1 MKAAYRLVAIGVV
14 LMATSLLAV
23 DHSANA
29 PMNDG
34 VDRSDSK
41 FVTHLFVKR

>member
-1 MKAAYRLVAIGVV
+1 MKAANRLVVIGVV
-14 LMATSLLAV
+14 LVATSLLAV

>member
-1 MKAAYRLVAIGVV
+1 MKRWANIMAVLVVCAT
-14 LMATSLLAV
+14 TSLFA
-23 DHSANA
+23 DAPSANA

>member
-1 MKAAYRLVAIGVV
+1 MKLRANLIAFLVACAA
-14 LMATSLLAV
+14 MALFAV
-23 DHSANA
+23 APSANA
-29 PMNDG
+29 LMNDG